1 MSLRVNGT
9 LQILPAFRK
18 ATGISGLKPPED
30 PKILEAPFEV
40 NDVEDAPHTLIAER
54 QQLYRTEGIRSLLVI
69 PMRIHNAN
77 SGTMVFYCRSPHHF
91 SEAEIRR
98 GSALANMSAAAIEAA
113 ELYRE
118 QVRMRAEAEES
129 ERRHA
134 FLGEATALLGSSLDY
149 RATLAQVARLAVP
162 HMADWCAV
170 DVLED
175 DGLFRQLTLVHA
187 PGSRLDLIREV
198 RREYSPDQSAETGI
212 AQALRS
218 GKPVISTERSAE
230 LLLRAARGSEQMDLM
245 NQAGFQSLMCV
256 PAVARG
262 RTLGA
267 ITFVAVDSGRK
278 YGPADLALAEHLGR
292 RAGLAIDN
300 ALLYETA
307 RRERAAAEASLEA
320 SSRSEMRFR
329 RLMES
334 GIIGILLGEEDRVTE
349 ANDVFLEMLG
359 YNRRDVAE
367 GKLRLSTITAPEQ
380 VHLNDMVRDQMLR
393 TGSCAPFE
401 REYVRKDG
409 TRLPVLAGAT
419 MLDSSP
425 HLTWVRFAVDLSE
438 RKRLEERLRESQKLE
453 SIGILAGGIAHDFN
467 NLLTGIMGN
476 ASLALDDLP
485 ADSSLR
491 PTLDNVIRA
500 SERAA
505 HLTQQLLAY
514 SGRGRFVIQPVDL
527 SALIREIAE
536 LLRMSIPKKVHLRL
550 DLAPKLPPVQGDSSQ
565 MQQLIM
571 NLVLNGAEAI
581 GDNIGTVQVTTGVQ
595 QVDEDYIQT
604 AMLREGVVPGRY
616 VYLEVHDTGCGM
628 DDATLPRIFDPFF
641 TTKFTGRGL
650 GLAAAIGIVRGHG
663 GDIRVYSTPGH
674 GSAFKILIPAAAA
687 EPASPEAVP
696 SAQELS
702 GSGTVL
708 IVDDEAVVVKAA
720 QAALE
725 RYGYRVLAA
734 ADGQEAVEIFQREVE
749 SISLVLLDMTMPV
762 MSGEEALAAL
772 KAIRPDVRVVVSS
785 GYNAAEAI
793 RRFTGTGAAAFI
805 QKPYR
810 SAQLA
815 EKIKAVLEGRETGL
829 GTVNA
834 EGAT

>member
-1 MSLRVNGT
+1 MNSSQTTDAAGAIMPATSVPSPEALPPILDLARQMIPADGYAVWRADVTTGEWYVADSAGLSESYRHLR
-9 LQILPAFRK
+9 
-18 ATGISGLKPPED
+18 LKPPED

-175 DGLFRQLTLVHA
+175 NGLFRQLTLVHA

-218 GKPVISTERSAE
+218 GKPVISTEGSAE

-307 RRERAAAEASLEA
+307 RRERAAAETSLEA

-349 ANDVFLEMLG
+349 ATTSFSKCWG
-359 YNRRDVAE
+359 
-367 GKLRLSTITAPEQ
+367 
-380 VHLNDMVRDQMLR
+380 
-393 TGSCAPFE
+393 
-401 REYVRKDG
+401 
-409 TRLPVLAGAT
+409 
-419 MLDSSP
+419 
-425 HLTWVRFAVDLSE
+425 
-438 RKRLEERLRESQKLE
+438 
-453 SIGILAGGIAHDFN
+453 
-467 NLLTGIMGN
+467 
-476 ASLALDDLP
+476 
-485 ADSSLR
+485 
-491 PTLDNVIRA
+491 
-500 SERAA
+500 
-505 HLTQQLLAY
+505 
-514 SGRGRFVIQPVDL
+514 
-527 SALIREIAE
+527 
-536 LLRMSIPKKVHLRL
+536 
-550 DLAPKLPPVQGDSSQ
+550 
-565 MQQLIM
+565 
-571 NLVLNGAEAI
+571 
-581 GDNIGTVQVTTGVQ
+581 TTGGMWRK
-595 QVDEDYIQT
+595 
-604 AMLREGVVPGRY
+604 ASF
-616 VYLEVHDTGCGM
+616 VY
-628 DDATLPRIFDPFF
+628 
-641 TTKFTGRGL
+641 
-650 GLAAAIGIVRGHG
+650 
-663 GDIRVYSTPGH
+663 
-674 GSAFKILIPAAAA
+674 
-687 EPASPEAVP
+687 
-696 SAQELS
+696 
-702 GSGTVL
+702 
-708 IVDDEAVVVKAA
+708 
-720 QAALE
+720 
-725 RYGYRVLAA
+725 
-734 ADGQEAVEIFQREVE
+734 QR
-749 SISLVLLDMTMPV
+749 SRLLN
-762 MSGEEALAAL
+762 
-772 KAIRPDVRVVVSS
+772 KCI
-785 GYNAAEAI
+785 
-793 RRFTGTGAAAFI
+793 
-805 QKPYR
+805 
-810 SAQLA
+810 
-815 EKIKAVLEGRETGL
+815 
-829 GTVNA
+829 
-834 EGAT
+834 